1 MTKERFHNKAEEYL
15 NFVNDNIFL
24 KEFTY
29 SDNEIIIDVGEIEL
43 ADNIV
48 WVDNFLFLIQ
58 IKYRNPSE
66 AKDVQDEIKWF
77 KNKIERIAKG
87 QIKKS
92 IQNISKYPDY
102 TIKSNS
108 GNEVAISNM
117 PIENAR
123 ELIVYLSNDNLPDK
137 QKAIK
142 FYKSQDVGLIHLF
155 HLSDYKWLCEY
166 LITITEFDRYL
177 EFREGMQHL
186 FGDAINDISEQV
198 IFGKFVS
205 GHVISKIDVSYLK
218 YYENFDENINDF
230 NFLPFLSIFKEKIIG
245 QKRES
250 DYLFIIKNIVKLTRH
265 ELKEFKLRFNKSLE
279 ISKQEIYFKPFRFSV
294 PRIECTFLFVPIDLK
309 NKKFR
314 ENCISVLD
322 NFAAYNMYDQGF
334 PKGIS
339 VAIYRNP
346 KSIEYIEVIWNYK
359 EKEWQRDKEM
369 EKHLEKYY
377 PFNEL
382 NIGLTGGYKTK

>member
-1 MTKERFHNKAEEYL
+1 MTKEKFHNKAEEYV

-29 SDNEIIIDVGEIEL
+29 SDNEIKINAGKIEL

-58 IKYRNPSE
+58 IKYRNPSA

-77 KNKIERIAKG
+77 KNKIEKIAKG

-102 TIKSNS
+102 AIKSNS

-123 ELIVYLSNDNLPDK
+123 KLIVYLSNDNLPDT

-155 HLSDYKWLCEY
+155 HLSEYKWLFEY
-166 LITITEFDRYL
+166 LITITEIDRYL
-177 EFREGMQHL
+177 EFREDMYRL
-186 FGDAINDISEQV
+186 FGNKINEIPEQL
-198 IFGKFVS
+198 IFGKYVS
-205 GHVISKIDVSYLK
+205 GDEISTIEMKYLK
-218 YYENFDENINDF
+218 YFENFNENIHDF
-230 NFLPFLSIFKEKIIG
+230 NFLPYLTIFKEKIIG
-245 QKRES
+245 QKREH
-250 DYLFIIKNIVKLTRH
+250 DYLFILRNIIKLTRH
-265 ELKEFKLRFNKSLE
+265 ELREFKLRFDKSLE
-279 ISKQEIYFKPFRFSV
+279 ISKTRNCTKPFRFSV
-294 PRIECTFLFVPIDLK
+294 PRIDCTFLFVPIDLL
-309 NKKFR
+309 NERFR
-314 ENCISVLD
+314 KDCVNVLD
-322 NFAAYNMYDQGF
+322 NFSEYNMYDQMF
-334 PKGIS
+334 PKSVS

-346 KSIEYIEVIWNYK
+346 ESTEFIEVIWNYK
-359 EKEWQRDKEM
+359 EKEWQRDEEM
-369 EKHLEKYY
+369 EKHLKDYY
-377 PFNEL
+377 PFYKT
-382 NIGLTGGYKTK
+382 NIGMTGGYNTK